1 MDIKNKTLSK
11 AAAQLLEKYY
21 ATGVECIR
29 LEEAYSWLP
38 DSNPDAVRQ
47 LLAGMVRR
55 GLLLRVKE
63 GLYYIVPFEQS
74 ANEFMP
80 NWHVLGHYLA
90 GPTPYYIG
98 YASALQ
104 LLSLNTQPVL
114 DEQIV
119 VARQIKPSVLY
130 VKDVPFRFIYHN
142 PAHFFGFAK
151 TWVDDQHRV
160 NCSDLEKTLIDCLF
174 KPQYAGGITE
184 IAKAIYKSGTTID
197 QTRLFEYAV
206 QFGSQSVIK
215 RLGFLLE
222 TLELGEEILPKLHAL
237 RTSSVATLDPSL
249 PAEGKI
255 SSRWML
261 LQNMDTPSITS
272 PIFT

>member
-1 MDIKNKTLSK
+1 MDIKNKTLSR
-11 AAAQLLEKYY
+11 AAAQILEKYY

-29 LEEAYSWLP
+29 LEEAYTWLP
-38 DSNPDAVRQ
+38 DSSPDAVRQ

-63 GLYYIVPFEQS
+63 GLYYIVPFEQPAS
-74 ANEFMP
+74 EFMP
-80 NWHVLGHYLA
+80 NWHVLAHYLA
-90 GPTPYYIG
+90 GYTPYYIG

-104 LLSLNTQPVL
+104 LLNLNTQPVL

-119 VARQIKPSVLY
+119 VARQMKPSVLL

-142 PAHFFGFAK
+142 QAHFFGFAE
-151 TWVDDQHRV
+151 TWVNNQRRV
-160 NCSDLEKTLIDCLF
+160 NCSDPEKTVIDCLF
-174 KPQYAGGITE
+174 KPQYARGVSE
-184 IAKAIYKSGTTID
+184 IAGAIYKSRTTID
-197 QTRLFEYAV
+197 QAKLFDYAV
-206 QFGSQSVIK
+206 RFGSQSVIK

-222 TLELGEEILPKLHAL
+222 TLQLGEEILPKLHAL

-255 SSRWML
+255 SSQWML
-261 LQNMDTPSITS
+261 LQNIDTPSITS